1 MSQESEKY
9 RVSAHSLNIREAPNT
24 ASAILGRLVKS
35 DVIEKLAES
44 EDGQW
49 IRINVNGVDG
59 WSSRKFMSKVPYIP
73 GPDED
78 FSWMAV
84 AEQEIGVGETP
95 GHESNPRVVEYLHAT
110 TNLSELNM
118 SNDAVSWCSAF
129 VNWCLKQ
136 TGYERTKNALARSWL
151 DWGEKIDTP
160 RRGCI
165 VIFSRDEGLWACC
178 ILSGRNRNRDQGA
191 RRKSTKPRNE
201 QLRSLHQIVSK
212 IQAAWVSH
220 SKVK

>member
-1 MSQESEKY
+1 MSQECEKY
-9 RVSAHSLNIREAPNT
+9 RVAVNSLNIREAPTT

-35 DVIEKLAES
+35 DVVEKLAES
-44 EDGQW
+44 EDSQW

-95 GHESNPRVVEYLHAT
+95 GYESNPRVVEYLHAT

-165 VIFSRDEGLWACC
+165 VIFSRDEGLGHVAFYLDETETEIRVLGGNQLNPETNNYEVC
-178 ILSGRNRNRDQGA
+178 I
-191 RRKSTKPRNE
+191 KSYPK
-201 QLRSLHQIVSK
+201 SK
-212 IQAAWVSH
+212 LLGYRIP
-220 SKVK
+220 K